1 MPTQVSTS
9 STLAVKIFSVALFNE
24 SIRKGTF
31 RKNLTGPA
39 PKQGAAEMKMKG
51 QSPPEMPFVNITD
64 LSSGPGD
71 KVSMDLFNIIGGRP
85 TMGDRKLA
93 GRMMGLTHSSME
105 ITINQCRG
113 GVETG
118 GRMSQKRTKHQLRGI
133 AKNNLAGW
141 NARLYDQLAM
151 VHCAGARGTQNDNEW
166 IVPLASDSE
175 FSEIC
180 VNPVLAPTRNR
191 RFFAGDA
198 TSVTNLDTADILTL
212 DDIDRIRT
220 TLDELPFTLQP
231 IKLEGDVAAED
242 SPLYALYVTSRVW
255 FNIQRS
261 TTGQNWRTF
270 LAEAQQRSKGFNHP
284 LFLGDT
290 GVWAGIVIKKMRRAI
305 RFTAAD
311 TVVEYD
317 ASDVAQNVTAAVG
330 FDRCFLLGG
339 QALGI
344 AYGASEGSGYHFG
357 WHEETT
363 DHGNI
368 KEISSSSMSGMAKT
382 RFTGTDG
389 APTDHGVATIDCY
402 APAS

>member
-1 MPTQVSTS
+1 MPTSVTTTGSITNK
-9 STLAVKIFSVALFNE
+9 VFSVALFNE
-24 SIRKGTF
+24 SIRRGTF

-39 PKQGAAEMKMKG
+39 PKQDAAGQKMRG
-51 QSPPEMPFVNITD
+51 QSPPDMPFVNITD
-64 LSSGPGD
+64 LSKGPGD
-71 KVSMDLFNIIGGRP
+71 RVSVDLFNIIGGRP

-93 GRMMGLTHSSME
+93 GRMMGLSFSSME
-105 ITINQCRG
+105 IVINQCRG
-113 GVETG
+113 GVDPG
-118 GRMSQKRTKHQLRGI
+118 GRMSQQRTKHELRMV
-133 AKNNLAGW
+133 AKDNLAGW

-151 VHCAGARGTQNDNEW
+151 VHVAGARGTQSDNEW

-175 FSEIC
+175 FNDIC

-198 TSVTNLDTADILTL
+198 TSVTDLDTADILTL
-212 DDIDRIRT
+212 DNIDRIRM

-255 FNIQRS
+255 FNLERS

-270 LAEAQQRSKGFNHP
+270 LAEAQARSKGFNHP

-290 GVWAGIVIKKMRRAI
+290 GVWAGMVIKKMRRAI
-305 RFTAAD
+305 RFATGD

-344 AYGASEGSGYHFG
+344 AYGRGNNGYYFS

-368 KEISSSSMSGMAKT
+368 TEVSSASMSGMAKV

-402 APAS
+402 APAT